1 MKEIIKVI
9 LIDDEQDGRLV
20 LKALLNIHCPMAKI
34 MALCK
39 SAEEGI
45 NAIAEYKP
53 DLIFLDVEMPKTNG
67 FAMLEKIP
75 TIDFDIVFVTAY
87 DHYALN
93 AIKFSALDYL
103 VKPVDEEELKL
114 AVEKCLKN
122 KEKQDNRRTSFF
134 LEHHKTDTQLF
145 SQMVLPVRDG
155 YIFVEIDDIVRFEGD
170 GNYTH
175 VVFKNGDKQLVAK
188 TLKEF
193 ETNLGQHSF
202 ARVHKSHLVNL
213 KYIRKYTR
221 GDGGTLLMSDNSEI
235 EVSRRNK
242 ETFLNLFNL

>member
-1 MKEIIKVI
+1 MKEFIKTII
-9 LIDDEQDGRLV
+9 IDDEQDGRLV
-20 LKALLNIHCPMAKI
+20 LESLLKTYCPNIKI
-34 MALCK
+34 VALCE
-39 SAEEGI
+39 SSEEGI
-45 NAIAEYKP
+45 KAINETKP
-53 DLIFLDVEMPKTNG
+53 DLVFLDVEMPKTNG
-67 FAMLEKIP
+67 FSMLQKLP
-75 TIDFDIVFVTAY
+75 QIDFDIIFVTAY
-87 DHYALN
+87 DQYALN

-103 VKPVDEEELKL
+103 VKPVDVEELKISV
-114 AVEKCLKN
+114 AKYQKN
-122 KEKQDNRRTSFF
+122 QESKDNKRANFF
-134 LEHHKTDTQLF
+134 LENHTNDGKLF
-145 SQMVLPVRDG
+145 NQMVLPVRDG

-175 VVFKNGDKQLVAK
+175 VIFKNGSKQLVAK

-193 ETNLGQHSF
+193 ELNLNQHSF

-242 ETFLNLFNL
+242 ESFLNLFKL